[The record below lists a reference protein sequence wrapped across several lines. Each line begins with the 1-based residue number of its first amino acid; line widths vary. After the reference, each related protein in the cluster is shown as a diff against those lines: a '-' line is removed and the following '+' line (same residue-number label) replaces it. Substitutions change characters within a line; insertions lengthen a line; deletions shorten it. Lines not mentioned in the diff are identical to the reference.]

1 VGGST
6 AIRPYRSASPAAII
20 RSVSR
25 SVLPPPEEW
34 AHLAPAPQSVVWRRA
49 GDPRVLLAAGYAL
62 VLQVAHPTVG
72 AGVSEHSSFREDP
85 WGRLLRTLDAFYAL
99 VYGGPE
105 AAAETGRS
113 LRTSHRT
120 IRGLATDGRRYHALE
135 PEAYAWV
142 HATLADA
149 IVLGHAHFGDPLDAW
164 ERERFWVEWRDV
176 GRLLG
181 VRARDLP
188 AGWGEFE
195 AYVDCMV
202 RDRLE
207 RTTAVDDVLRTLAAP
222 GPPPVPLPLRVGW
235 PVAGIPLAR
244 ALLLATTG
252 MLPPLLRERFDL
264 GWSRTQELELDALAR
279 GMRAMT
285 PVLGAARIIG
295 PTYLRLRRAAHR
307 CSRPF

>member
-1 VGGST
+1 MGGLD
-6 AIRPYRSASPAAII
+6 RNSALSAGAAGGII
-20 RSVSR
+20 HSVSG

-105 AAAETGRS
+105 SAAETGRS

-120 IRGLATDGRRYHALE
+120 IRGLASDGRRYHALE

-142 HATLADA
+142 HATLAHA
-149 IVLGHAHFGDPLDAW
+149 IVSGHAHFGDPLQAW

-188 AGWGEFE
+188 ADWGEFE
-195 AYVDCMV
+195 AYVDRMA

-207 RTTAVDDVLRTLAAP
+207 RTTAVDDVLLTLAAP
-222 GPPPVPLPLRVGW
+222 GAPPVPLPLRVGW

-244 ALLLATTG
+244 ALVLTTTG
-252 MLPPLLRERFDL
+252 LLPPLLRERFGL

-295 PTYLRLRRAAHR
+295 PTYLRLRRAADR
-307 CSRPF
+307 LSRPF